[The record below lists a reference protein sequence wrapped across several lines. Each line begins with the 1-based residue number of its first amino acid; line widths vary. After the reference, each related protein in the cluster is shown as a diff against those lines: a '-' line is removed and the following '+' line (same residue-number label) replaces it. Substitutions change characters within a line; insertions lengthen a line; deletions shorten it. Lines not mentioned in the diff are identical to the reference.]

1 MTQRPDRGQG
11 WPVWAVRS
19 LSTVPEVQ
27 LPQHATAA
35 EYLAAA
41 DAVTGIRIGQRRSE
55 A

>member
-1 MTQRPDRGQG
+1 M
-11 WPVWAVRS
+11 S
-19 LSTVPEVQ
+19 LSTGRTGGPGCGWPPPVPEVQ